1 MWICLLE
8 KPWNSWKTTMI
19 SYLDAGES
27 HGNSLCAIIDGIPA
41 GLKIDEN
48 FINHLLYLRQSGYG
62 RGGRQKIEKDKID
75 ILSGV
80 RFGET
85 IGSPIT
91 LKIKNNDYENWQD
104 IMAPFATFTS
114 QKQITKPRPGH
125 VDLVGYLKYNRNDM
139 RDCLERSSARQTAIR
154 VAVGAICELCLK
166 EVGVEFYNFVSAI
179 GKVRANINYTSLDEI
194 KNSSNNELFCPDKKA
209 LDEMKKAIDEA
220 IKNND
225 SLGGVAEVSIKG
237 VVAGIGSYKW
247 DKKLD
252 ARIALATMSVQ
263 AIKAVSI
270 GEGVENA
277 SKYSSEVQ
285 DEIYYDLNSKEY
297 RRYTNRLGGI
307 EGGISNGEDIIVKA
321 FMKPIPTTRKGLKS
335 IDVKTKEPTLS
346 SYERSDV
353 CAVSA
358 ASVVVRAAIA
368 YEILNAYLEKFG
380 GDCISEFKRNVDN
393 YKEYLK
399 TKWI

>member
-1 MWICLLE
+1 
-8 KPWNSWKTTMI
+8 MI

-62 RGGRQKIEKDKID
+62 RGGRQKIEKDKIE

-194 KNSSNNELFCPDKKA
+194 KNSSFNKLFCPNKKA

-225 SLGGVAEVSIKG
+225 SLGGVAEVLIKG

-380 GDCISEFKRNVDN
+380 GDCVSEFKRNVDN

-399 TKWI
+399 TK

>member
-1 MWICLLE
+1 
-8 KPWNSWKTTMI
+8 MI

-41 GLKIDEN
+41 GLEIDES
-48 FINHLLYLRQSGYG
+48 FINHLLCLRQSGYG
-62 RGGRQKIEKDKID
+62 RGGRQKIEKDKIE

-80 RFGET
+80 RFGKT

-104 IMAPFATFTS
+104 IMAPFATYTNR
-114 QKQITKPRPGH
+114 KQITKPRPGH
-125 VDLVGYLKYNRNDM
+125 VDLAGYLKYNRNDL

-166 EVGVEFYNFVSAI
+166 EAGVEFYNFVSAI
-179 GKVRANINYTSLDEI
+179 GKVKANVNYANLDEI
-194 KNSSNNELFCPDKKA
+194 KNSANNELFCPDKNA
-209 LDEMKKAIDEA
+209 LYEMKKTIDKAIE
-220 IKNND
+220 NSD
-225 SLGGVAEVSIKG
+225 SLGGVAEVLISG
-237 VVAGIGSYKW
+237 AVAGIGSYKW

-252 ARIALATMSVQ
+252 ARLALATMSVQ

-270 GEGVENA
+270 GDGIENA
-277 SKYSSEVQ
+277 FKYSSEVQ
-285 DEIYYDLNSKEY
+285 DEIYYDFNSKEY

-307 EGGISNGEDIIVKA
+307 EGGISNGENIVIKA
-321 FMKPIPTTRKGLKS
+321 FMKPIPTTRKGLRS
-335 IDVKTKEPTLS
+335 IDVKTKETS
-346 SYERSDV
+346 VSVYERSDV
-353 CAVSA
+353 CATSA
-358 ASVVVRAAIA
+358 ASVVVRAAVA

-380 GDCISEFKRNVDN
+380 GDCMSEFKRNVEN

-399 TKWI
+399 TK

>member
-1 MWICLLE
+1 
-8 KPWNSWKTTMI
+8 MI

-41 GLKIDEN
+41 GLKIDDSFVN
-48 FINHLLYLRQSGYG
+48 FLLSLRQSGYG
-62 RGGRQKIEKDKID
+62 RGARQHIEKDKIE

-80 RFGET
+80 RFGYT

-91 LKIKNNDYENWQD
+91 LKITNKDYKNWEE
-104 IMAPFATFTS
+104 IMAPFAPYCE
-114 QKQITKPRPGH
+114 QKKITKPRPGH
-125 VDLVGYLKYNRNDM
+125 VDLVGYLKYDRNDM

-179 GKVRANINYTSLDEI
+179 GKVKANIDYNNIEI
-194 KNSSNNELFCPDKKA
+194 LKNSVNDELFCPDKTA
-209 LDEMKKAIDEA
+209 SQEMKKAIDEA

-225 SLGGVAEVSIKG
+225 SLGGVAEVLING
-237 VVAGIGSYKW
+237 VVEGIGSYKW

-252 ARIALATMSVQ
+252 ARLALAAMSVQ

-270 GEGVENA
+270 GDGIDNA
-277 SKYSSEVQ
+277 FKYSSEVQ
-285 DEIYYDLNSKEY
+285 DEIYYDNNSKKY
-297 RRYTNRLGGI
+297 MRFTNHLGGI
-307 EGGISNGEDIIVKA
+307 EGGISNGENIIIKA
-321 FMKPIPTTRKGLKS
+321 FMKPIPTTRKGLKTV
-335 IDVKTKEPTLS
+335 DVVSKEPCLAQ
-346 SYERSDV
+346 YERSDV

-358 ASVVVRAAIA
+358 ASLVVRAACA

-380 GDCISEFKRNVDN
+380 SDTIKEFKKNVES

-399 TKWI
+399 TK